1 MKSYYQKSIVGGY
14 FIGVLFAFL
23 GFPAIMLISSQS
35 HETPLGYLLFFIW
48 ASLLTL
54 RRGVKIDFKNRKIIF
69 FNSYLW
75 IPISHAKKVEDFS
88 NFKIIGVNKAYR
100 ASSRATTS
108 TLVYKK
114 TGLELYDSIHKKY
127 RRIAVAETDEI
138 KELAEKIRIEF
149 NIERLKK

>member
-1 MKSYYQKSIVGGY
+1 MVKSYYQKSIIGSY
-14 FIGVLFAFL
+14 FIGVLFAFT
-23 GFPAIMLISSQS
+23 GFPGILMIISGVGRY
-35 HETPLGYLLFFIW
+35 GYLLTFIW

-54 RRGVKIDFKNRKIIF
+54 RKGVKIDFKNRKIIF

-75 IPISHAKKVEDFS
+75 IPISHARKVEDFT
-88 NFKIIGVNKAYR
+88 NCKIIGINKAYS

-114 TGLELYDSIHKKY
+114 TGLELYDSIQKKY
-127 RRIAVAETDEI
+127 RRIAVAETNEI
-138 KELAEKIRIEF
+138 KELAEKIRLEF